1 MSNKRFKETIST
13 GIVTDTLTGKEYKC
27 EMRIDDDFLELVN
40 TISAENEQ
48 LKKQINDITIKYTEN
63 RIEFDKDELYVRDNN
78 IEIDLKNR
86 NLSIIICVP
95 SIKEYLKLHYTV
107 TGKSFEREY
116 EYFKK
121 ELQE

>member
-13 GIVTDTLTGKEYKC
+13 GIVTDTLTEKEYNC

-48 LKKQINDITIKYTEN
+48 LKEQINDITIKYTEN

-78 IEIDLKNR
+78 IEIDLKN
-86 NLSIIICVP
+86 
-95 SIKEYLKLHYTV
+95 
-107 TGKSFEREY
+107 
-116 EYFKK
+116 
-121 ELQE
+121 